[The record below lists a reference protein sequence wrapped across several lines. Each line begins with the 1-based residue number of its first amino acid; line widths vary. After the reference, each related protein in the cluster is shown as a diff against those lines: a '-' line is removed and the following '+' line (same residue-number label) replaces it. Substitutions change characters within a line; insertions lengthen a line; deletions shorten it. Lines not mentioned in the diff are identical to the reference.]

1 MIYIICKML
10 VILKNYL
17 TYLKDNIFKC
27 SFKNYNKLN
36 FSKKL
41 FIFIIHNDK
50 KSKAWRIKHNQRY
63 KKSFSTEK

>member
-1 MIYIICKML
+1 ML

-50 KSKAWRIKHNQRY
+50 KSKA
-63 KKSFSTEK
+63 